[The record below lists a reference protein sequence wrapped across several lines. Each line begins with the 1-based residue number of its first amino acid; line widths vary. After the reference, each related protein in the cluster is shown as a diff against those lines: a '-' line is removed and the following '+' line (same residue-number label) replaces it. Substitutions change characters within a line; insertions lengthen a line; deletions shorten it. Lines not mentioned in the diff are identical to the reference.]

1 MRNVDSILSLPLII
15 TRVKLCALS
24 LIVTIIVLTVIIA
37 MLMTVTEINLAV
49 SEICVDSQLKL
60 ILNDAE
66 PAYEMLSCET

>member
-1 MRNVDSILSLPLII
+1 M
-15 TRVKLCALS
+15 
-24 LIVTIIVLTVIIA
+24 TIIVLTVIIA